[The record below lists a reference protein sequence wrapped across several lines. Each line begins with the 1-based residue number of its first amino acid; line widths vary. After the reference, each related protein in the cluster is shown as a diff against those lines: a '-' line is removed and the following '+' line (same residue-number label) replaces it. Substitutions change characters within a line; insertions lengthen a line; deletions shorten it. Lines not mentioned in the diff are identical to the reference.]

1 MKRCVLLL
9 PILALAACG
18 SSQKEAIY
26 VSRSDTGTIPVVSG
40 VSPQQGFTYTEAVM
54 TLPEAA
60 GSITNVRE
68 RNFSNGTR
76 QEIILSADKSTHG
89 ENVID
94 VSVATGPSKEGE
106 TGELQIGK
114 PSERGVRNEILARFP
129 DVRMGIVTRAMRNAY
144 GPFGLAIGK
153 HSDGARCIFAWQ
165 WIDDV
170 RDVSSGQSGFSRF
183 GSLLSRRVSPV
194 SIRIRLCRGD
204 QTVDQMAG
212 LIEGLRLGEAS
223 ALDRIL
229 AMDRRNIESSSSALV
244 VDASKSRGDV
254 APLPESLEAA
264 ISAPAAKPAAVARQ
278 SAPRPAR
285 VARRRRRKP
294 SRRQRQLS
302 PRRRFRSNRWRSPP
316 CQRGPATSRRLAA
329 SRARSPWASRPRIS
343 RRRARASIPVC
354 RRKPIAAQ
362 ARRLRPSPTRRAMA
376 ARGVRSLSGR
386 HFFHDALA
394 RFDDEEDR
402 HDRADKRDAGEQ
414 QVD

>member
-285 VARRRRRKP
+285 VAARPTPKP
-294 SRRQRQLS
+294 RV
-302 PRRRFRSNRWRSPP
+302 
-316 CQRGPATSRRLAA
+316 A
-329 SRARSPWASRPRIS
+329 
-343 RRRARASIPVC
+343 RRRAPPTEETIAPAAPAIATPSIPQQPLAQPALPAGP
-354 RRKPIAAQ
+354 RYLAPIGGQSGALPMGVSAANIAPARARLDPGLPAQ
-362 ARRLRPSPTRRAMA
+362 AYRGPSAQTQTQPNAQGYGGA
-376 ARGVRSLSGR
+376 GR
-386 HFFHDALA
+386 
-394 RFDDEEDR
+394 
-402 HDRADKRDAGEQ
+402 
-414 QVD
+414 